1 MRPIYHSTKN
11 RIEGHIAICFIALF
25 LVQTTLLI
33 LKRNNIKL
41 SPERISFELER
52 VQASILYDKSN
63 AIRFRMPS
71 NMSTDAKKI
80 YKCLSIDRYLS
91 IQKY

>member
-1 MRPIYHSTKN
+1 LATFKRQN
-11 RIEGHIAICFIALF
+11 G
-25 LVQTTLLI
+25 VQKTQLI

-41 SPERISFELER
+41 SPERITFELER
-52 VQASILYDKSN
+52 AQASILYDRSN

-71 NMSTDAKKI
+71 NMSNKAKTI
-80 YKCLSIDRYLS
+80 YKCLEINRSLS

>member
-1 MRPIYHSTKN
+1 M
-11 RIEGHIAICFIALF
+11 ALF
-25 LVQTTLLI
+25 LVQKTQLI

-41 SPERISFELER
+41 SPERITFELER

-63 AIRFRMPS
+63 AIHFRMPS
-71 NMSTDAKKI
+71 NMSNDAKVI
-80 YKCLSIDRYLS
+80 YKCLDIGRDLS